1 MEESDSMIRF
11 LALTALPIQNTSS
24 PLVDI
29 LVIMVLIGINAFFA
43 ASEIAII
50 SLNDNM
56 VRRQAEEG
64 DMLARRL
71 IRLIENPS
79 RFLATIQVGVTLA
92 GFLSSAFA
100 ADKFASRLYDLVDPA
115 GNYPSIY
122 TASVVA
128 VTLILAYFSLT
139 LGELVP
145 KRIAQSNPEK
155 IARYVAGI
163 ISGMALI
170 LRPFIFLL
178 TFSTNLVLK
187 LLGVDPRKNER
198 SITEEEI
205 RIMVDVGRES
215 GAIHA
220 TEKQMIENIFE
231 FNDKEVSEIMTHRTN
246 IVSLDVDAGFDE
258 VIDVATKEKYSR
270 VPVYE
275 ESIDNI
281 VGILHI
287 KDLLIIAAEEM
298 KKPFSLRDM
307 LRPATF
313 VPESKQVDSLFREM
327 QRDHAQLAVVIDEYG
342 GTAGIVSLEDIIEE
356 IVGNLQDEYDEEEAE
371 IERRDETSF
380 VVDGQTALDDVAAA
394 VGVALPDDDYDTL
407 AGMVVSLLD
416 RIPDEGEQPEVT
428 YRNLNLKVLEMDDRR
443 VSKILVTVLPI
454 TNKSDEESNGQYD

>member
-1 MEESDSMIRF
+1 MDLSDSMIRH
-11 LALTALPIQNTSS
+11 LALTVLPIQSTTS

-29 LVIMVLIGINAFFA
+29 LVIMVLIGINAFFS

-56 VRRQAEEG
+56 VRRQAEDG
-64 DMLARRL
+64 DILARRL

-100 ADKFASRLYDLVDPA
+100 ADKFASRLYALVDPA
-115 GNYPSIY
+115 GTHPSFY
-122 TASVVA
+122 TVSVVA
-128 VTLILAYFSLT
+128 VTLILAFFSLT
-139 LGELVP
+139 MGELVP
-145 KRIAQSNPEK
+145 KRIAQSKPEK
-155 IARYVAGI
+155 MARSVAGI
-163 ISGMALI
+163 ITGVGLV
-170 LRPFIFLL
+170 LRPFIILL
-178 TFSTNLVLK
+178 TVSTNLVLK
-187 LLGVDPRKNER
+187 LFGVDPTKNER
-198 SITEEEI
+198 SVTEEEI

-220 TEKQMIENIFE
+220 AEKEMIENIFD

-246 IVSLDVDAGFDE
+246 IVSLNVDAGFDE
-258 VIDVATKEKYSR
+258 VIEVATKEKYSR

-327 QRDHAQLAVVIDEYG
+327 QRDHAQMAVVIDEYG

-356 IVGNLQDEYDEEEAE
+356 IVGSLQDEYDEEEAE

-380 VVDGQTALDDVAAA
+380 VVDGQTALDDVASA
-394 VGVALPDDDYDTL
+394 VGVNLPEDDYDTL

-443 VSKILVTVLPI
+443 VSKILVTVLPQ
-454 TNKSDEESNGQYD
+454 NQDNEEESNGQND